1 MERPYSEETATT
13 MRNLDS
19 DLVLTPLNAEE
30 EWGLYPPGQAP
41 AEGPSTPR
49 AAPGLPRRSLRR
61 ASASVARLK
70 KIVGDSQV
78 RSVQTFVFH
87 PSPGFN
93 I

>member
-1 MERPYSEETATT
+1 

-41 AEGPSTPR
+41 AEGPSAPR

-78 RSVQTFVFH
+78 RSIQKLF
-87 PSPGFN
+87 SPIARFQHLIAWVPFN
-93 I
+93 